1 MARLVDS
8 SVFITLERRGGAP
21 LALATLLPTETL
33 AIASITA
40 SELLTGVHRANT
52 PTRRARRE
60 VFVEWI
66 LAAFPI
72 FSVDLPVA
80 RTHALLWAE
89 LARAGQLIGDRDM
102 LIAATA
108 LTHGYDVLTDNLR
121 DFARVPGLT
130 VHQPVWSHQQP

>member
-1 MARLVDS
+1 MAQLVDS
-8 SVFITLERRGGAP
+8 SVFIALERRGDVP
-21 LALATLLPTETL
+21 TALAALLPAETL

-40 SELLTGVHRANT
+40 SELLTGVHRADT
-52 PTRRARRE
+52 PARRARRE
-60 VFVEWI
+60 AFVESI

-80 RTHALLWAE
+80 RTHARLWAQ
-89 LARAGQLIGDRDM
+89 LAAAGQLIGDRDM

-130 VHQPVWSHQQP
+130 VHQPA